1 MRNADSEIPM
11 GETTEREPS
20 PIVPGPGEEPQA
32 PLPYPGSSFSLF
44 TPDDV
49 YLFLEGTHYRLWE
62 KLGSHPLSIDG
73 VPGTYF
79 AVWAPNAASV
89 SVIGDWNEWNDQATP
104 LRARGKSG
112 IWEGFAP
119 GVGRGALYKYRI
131 RSRYQDHVADKADPF
146 AVLQEAAPET
156 TSVVWELDY
165 DWDDAEWMSSRG
177 ERQNDAA
184 PMAIYE
190 IHLGSWRRVPE
201 NGQRSLK
208 YRELAPG
215 LAHYA
220 RSLGVTHVEM
230 MPVME
235 HPFYGSWG
243 YQVTGFFAPTARQG
257 RPQDFMHLVDT
268 LHQNEVGVILDWVP
282 SHFPD
287 DPHGLAFFDGTYLF
301 EHADPRK
308 GLHPDWHTLIWNYG
322 RPEVR
327 SFLISNAL
335 FWIERFHADGL
346 RVDAVASMLYLD
358 YSRKDGAWIAN
369 EYGGRENL
377 QAIRF
382 LKQLNEAVHQQFP
395 HVVMIAEEST
405 SWPMVTRP
413 VHLGGLGFDL
423 KWDMGW
429 MHDTLRFLA
438 RPPIYRRF
446 HHNEMTFRML
456 YAFHERFVLA
466 LSHDEVVHG
475 KRSLPDKMPGDEW
488 QKFANLRLLFGYMYA
503 LPGRKHFFMGMEFG
517 QWREWD
523 HDGQLQWELLA
534 QPLHAGLKLWIEDLN
549 RFYRTEPALTAL
561 DGTSEGFEWID
572 CSDNEQSVLSLLRVG
587 RYGQPYVAIVLNFT
601 PVARLDYKIGVPV
614 AGLWREALNGNA
626 KDYGGTG
633 LGNYGGVQTAES
645 EYHGRPF
652 SVSISLPP
660 LGVVIFVGPP
670 RPEPPPVTQQVPA
683 EQLPTESNVAGALVA
698 GAVEVQ
704 ATPSANEHE
713 GKTAGA

>member
-11 GETTEREPS
+11 GEPAE
-20 PIVPGPGEEPQA
+20 PGEEPQA

-335 FWIERFHADGL
+335 FWIERYHAEGL

-614 AGLWREALNGNA
+614 AGEWREALNGNA

-633 LGNYGGVQTAES
+633 LGNYGGVKTAES

-670 RPEPPPVTQQVPA
+670 RPEPPPLTEQVPA
-683 EQLPTESNVAGALVA
+683 EQLPDDSHVAGALVA